1 MPPADI
7 LVAPYPELVAQ
18 AIQAIENRDLNSL
31 QDLDAAFHYRFQVEA
46 REGTEESRTKLIQA
60 LLAILDSKPAR
71 QQPRPD
77 EVLAVLVRWE
87 QLDQLTATL
96 REEYDLAGEARRL
109 VDARK
114 HGWNL
119 LRRLAVGQVSGTSA
133 GELAEQLEI
142 SPQQLSPLVA
152 EFEALDL
159 VDRHR
164 SGGRTYIRL
173 GLTGHALLEQ
183 PVAQLKWTVD
193 FRNISAALD
202 CRPEKLM

>member
-1 MPPADI
+1 MPSADI
-7 LVAPYPELVAQ
+7 LIAPYPELVAQ
-18 AIQAIENRDLNSL
+18 AIQAIEKQDLNSL

-60 LLAILDSKPAR
+60 LLAIFDSKPAR

-77 EVLAVLVRWE
+77 EVRTVLVRWE
-87 QLDQLTATL
+87 HLDQLTAMF

-109 VDARK
+109 IDARK

-119 LRRLAVGQVSGTSA
+119 LRRLAAGQVSGTSA
-133 GELAEQLEI
+133 GELADQLEI

-183 PVAQLKWTVD
+183 PVAQFKWTVD
-193 FRNISAALD
+193 FRSVSTALS
-202 CRPEKLM
+202 CYPKKRM

>member
-1 MPPADI
+1 MPTADI
-7 LVAPYPELVAQ
+7 LTAPYPELVTRSV
-18 AIQAIENRDLNSL
+18 QAIEKRDLNSL
-31 QDLDAAFHYRFQVEA
+31 QDLDDAFHYRFQVEA

-77 EVLAVLVRWE
+77 EIRTILGRWE
-87 QLDQLTATL
+87 HLDQLTAL
-96 REEYDLAGEARRL
+96 FREEYDLAGEARRL

-119 LRRLAVGQVSGTSA
+119 LRKLEAGEVSGTTAS
-133 GELAEQLEI
+133 ELAEQLDI

-183 PVAQLKWTVD
+183 PVAQLNWPVD

-202 CRPEKLM
+202 RPDRLM